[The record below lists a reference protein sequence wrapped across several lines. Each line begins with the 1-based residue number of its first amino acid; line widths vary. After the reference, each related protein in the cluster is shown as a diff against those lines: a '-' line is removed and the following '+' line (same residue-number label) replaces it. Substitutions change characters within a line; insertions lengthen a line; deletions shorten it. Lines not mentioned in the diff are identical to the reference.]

1 MEEQNKPIRL
11 MALIG
16 LILQAVCTGITV
28 LSRLFPKPFLA
39 AMQQQDFAEDAARA
53 TRHPLLL
60 LTPFVGLVIYVL
72 LYCLLQGQLRN
83 PSDSAGTVFGLTIA
97 AIPAMGII
105 NLLLSFFTQRFVHLY
120 YDAAALGALSL
131 VNSSLNV
138 ITIMGSVAFPLLT
151 TAAAMHWQRIRDLSL
166 PR

>member
-1 MEEQNKPIRL
+1 
-11 MALIG
+11 
-16 LILQAVCTGITV
+16 
-28 LSRLFPKPFLA
+28 
-39 AMQQQDFAEDAARA
+39 MQQQDYADDAVKA
-53 TRHPLLL
+53 TRNPLLL
-60 LTPFVGLVIYVL
+60 LTPFAGIIVYIL

-83 PSDSAGTVFGLTIA
+83 PSDSAGTVFGLTLA

-151 TAAAMHWQRIRDLSL
+151 AAAAMHWQRVRDLSM

>member
-1 MEEQNKPIRL
+1 MSASISSVFFPSIAKLTAIFAAVSDFPSL
-11 MALIG
+11 GFG
-16 LILQAVCTGITV
+16 LVTA
-28 LSRLFPKPFLA
+28 K
-39 AMQQQDFAEDAARA
+39 

-60 LTPFVGLVIYVL
+60 LTPFAGIIVYIL

-83 PSDSAGTVFGLTIA
+83 PGDAAGTVFGLTLA

-151 TAAAMHWQRIRDLSL
+151 AAAAMHWQRIRDLSL

>member
-39 AMQQQDFAEDAARA
+39 VMQQQDFADDAARA

-60 LTPFVGLVIYVL
+60 LTPFAGIIVYIL

-105 NLLLSFFTQRFVHLY
+105 NLLLSFFSQRFVHLY
-120 YDAAALGALSL
+120 YDATTLGAVSL
-131 VNSSLNV
+131 VNSSLN
-138 ITIMGSVAFPLLT
+138 IIRIFDAVAFPLLAA
-151 TAAAMHWQRIRDLSL
+151 AAAMHWQRVRDLSM

>member
-28 LSRLFPKPFLA
+28 LSRLFPQPFLA

-83 PSDSAGTVFGLTIA
+83 PGDAAGTVFGLTIA

-151 TAAAMHWQRIRDLSL
+151 AAAAMHWQRVRDLSL

>member
-39 AMQQQDFAEDAARA
+39 AMQQQDFAEDAVRA

-105 NLLLSFFTQRFVHLY
+105 NLLLSYAAQRFVFMY
-120 YDAAALGALSL
+120 YDAAAVGALSL
-131 VNSSLNV
+131 VNSSLN
-138 ITIMGSVAFPLLT
+138 IIRIFDAVAFPLLAA
-151 TAAAMHWQRIRDLSL
+151 AAAMHWQRIRDLSM

>member
-16 LILQAVCTGITV
+16 LILQIICTGITV

-39 AMQQQDFAEDAARA
+39 VMQQQDFAEDAARA

-83 PSDSAGTVFGLTIA
+83 PGDSAGTVFGLTIA

-151 TAAAMHWQRIRDLSL
+151 AAAAMHWQRIRDLSM